1 MSHDPHFG
9 FVIAAYALAFAVIG
23 GMIAAVLLDSLR
35 LKRALTLLA
44 PLADQRHAP
53 GGSAN
58 QEAAPQT
65 SSSEG
70 QD

>member
-1 MSHDPHFG
+1 MSHDPHFA

-35 LKRALTLLA
+35 LKRALA
-44 PLADQRHAP
+44 SFPPPADQRHAP

-58 QEAAPQT
+58 QEAVPQASAGT
-65 SSSEG
+65 E
-70 QD
+70 D